1 MPNWAGELVPYIAQR
16 WERGTIR
23 TGERMKIIKHGNVD
37 KFARAECPTC
47 GCIFEFN
54 LRNEVQYVQ
63 NVERDYMTGR
73 TIVRPADAY
82 VRCPECGEFFEITQN
97 MLRREEGGIDG
108 K

>member
-1 MPNWAGELVPYIAQR
+1 MPYIAQR

-54 LRNEVQYVQ
+54 PRSKVQYVQ

-82 VRCPECGEFFEITQN
+82 VICPECVELFEITPN
-97 MLRREEGGIDG
+97 MLRREEGDIDG